1 MMSQLN
7 LFCSYRDL
15 TREIQKELNNGNGDR
30 LEELI
35 RDRALLQEKIPPPS
49 EIDEGEQE
57 AAINL
62 LQEIQ
67 QIEEEVSADLQ
78 GALKEL
84 GSELNKV
91 EQARRLA
98 ASYHK
103 LEGTQGLPR
112 MIDRR
117 G

>member
-1 MMSQLN
+1 MSQLN

-15 TREIQKELNNGNGDR
+15 TREIQKELKEGNGDR

-35 RDRALLQEKIPPPS
+35 RNRGALQEKIPPAS
-49 EIDEGEQE
+49 QLSVAEKEQ
-57 AAINL
+57 AIEL
-62 LQEIQ
+62 LLEIQ
-67 QIEEEVSADLQ
+67 QIEGEVGRDLQ
-78 GALKEL
+78 EALQEL

-91 EQARRLA
+91 EQARQLT
-98 ASYHK
+98 ASYLK
-103 LEGTQGLPR
+103 LEDANGLPR